1 VGDIHCLVGMV
12 VGASIRLMEQG
23 IQHRLDMVAVVE
35 LMGRLGKL
43 LVEELVG
50 ILERVVVLGTLTLV
64 V

>member
-1 VGDIHCLVGMV
+1 MV

-23 IQHRLDMVAVVE
+23 IQHKLDMAAVVE
-35 LMGRLGKL
+35 LMDRLGKL
-43 LVEELVG
+43 LVGELVG